1 MMKLVVLFALLGFAG
16 AASPV
21 DKVVELINELKA
33 KIEADGKAEQKVYDK
48 FACWCEKTTA
58 RKAGNIEEAKTSIEE
73 LTQLIL
79 ELKGKKSTLTA
90 EVKQLEKDI
99 AANEAAQKE
108 ATSIRGKEN
117 SDYTTMRTQSE
128 QTIGALE
135 HAVKTLTGAGEGASA
150 LQQAQILSVAAG
162 VRSALRKVPKDLM
175 TPEDMDNVKNFV
187 KDPTGFFSKKT
198 ATFSG
203 AQISQNPFGDYAPA
217 STVIQG
223 TLKNMYDTFTS
234 QLESANADEAGKQKS
249 YEELMATKSQ
259 ELATLQSTLENKQT
273 TLGETSKTLAD
284 SQEEKAATQ
293 AQLDDDEAFFEDTK
307 EACKSKADAW
317 AERSRLRTEELAGI
331 NKAVEIL
338 TSDEAQAT
346 FGRAT
351 SMLLQ
356 TAQDSEDVPR
366 GKAYRTL
373 KNVARKY
380 HSLRLA
386 ALAATVKTSAKGHF
400 NAVIKSIDK
409 MIGEL
414 RGEEQ
419 DDIDHRDWCQEHEN
433 KFTNQKEDLEYKVG
447 QTEALIERL
456 EAKSGELETAIAKSE
471 SEILQTQEA
480 MAEALA
486 NRNEENED
494 FKAALK
500 DDTDA
505 VALLASALDALTAYS
520 KNNKLGLIAK
530 HRQPEYAVDPDAAP
544 SADFS
549 GGGSR
554 SSETGGI
561 TGIISMIKED
571 LENEIK
577 EAKEAEAKALAEFN
591 EQRSAAL
598 ATVAALKEKKTNQE
612 MQKADTD
619 EKKEDAAGVKTDTET
634 MVVEKQMELDSIKDN
649 CEWIKGAFDD
659 RRTKRKA
666 EIEGLITAKA
676 VLGGQ
681 APASLLQDTEKSFLQ
696 KRMA

>member
-1 MMKLVVLFALLGFAG
+1 MRIVCLFALLALAN

-48 FACWCEKTTA
+48 YACWCEKTTA
-58 RKAGNIEEAKTSIEE
+58 RKAGNIEEAKTSVEE

-108 ATSIRGKEN
+108 ATSIRSKEN
-117 SDYTTMRTQSE
+117 SDYTTTRSQSE

-162 VRSALRKVPKDLM
+162 VRSALSKVPKDLM
-175 TPEDMDNVKNFV
+175 TPEDLDAAKNFV
-187 KDPTGFFSKKT
+187 KDPTGFFSQKS
-198 ATFSG
+198 ASFSG

-259 ELATLQSTLENKQT
+259 ELATLKSTLENKQT
-273 TLGETSKTLAD
+273 TLGETSKNLAD

-307 EACKSKADAW
+307 EACKSKADDW

-351 SMLLQ
+351 SMFLQ
-356 TAQDSEDVPR
+356 TAQDSESAPR
-366 GKAYRTL
+366 AKAYRAL
-373 KNVARKY
+373 KGVARKY

-386 ALAATVKTSAKGHF
+386 ALAATVKTGGHF
-400 NAVIKSIDK
+400 DSVIKSVEK
-409 MIGEL
+409 MIGDL
-414 RGEEQ
+414 RSEEQ

-456 EAKSGELETAIAKSE
+456 TAKSGELETAIKNTE
-471 SEILQTQEA
+471 DEILQTQEA

-486 NRNEENED
+486 NRNEENSD

-505 VALLASALDALTAYS
+505 VALLASALEALTAYS
-520 KNNKLGLIAK
+520 ANNKLGLIQK
-530 HRQPEYAVDPDAAP
+530 KKQPEYAVDPDAAP

-549 GGGSR
+549 SGDSNK
-554 SSETGGI
+554 SETGGI
-561 TGIISMIKED
+561 TGIIGMIKED

-577 EAKEAEAKALAEFN
+577 EAKAAEATALAEFN
-591 EQRSAAL
+591 KQRAAAL

-619 EKKEDAAGVKTDTET
+619 EKNEDAEGVKTTTET
-634 MVVEKQMELDSIKDN
+634 SVIQKQMELDSIEPN
-649 CEWIKGAFDD
+649 CSWIKGAFDD

-666 EIEGLITAKA
+666 EIEGLINAKA
-676 VLGGQ
+676 YLAGQ
-681 APASLLQDTEKSFLQ
+681 SAGSSLVQKEQSFLR

>member
-1 MMKLVVLFALLGFAG
+1 
-16 AASPV
+16 
-21 DKVVELINELKA
+21 
-33 KIEADGKAEQKVYDK
+33 
-48 FACWCEKTTA
+48 
-58 RKAGNIEEAKTSIEE
+58 
-73 LTQLIL
+73 
-79 ELKGKKSTLTA
+79 
-90 EVKQLEKDI
+90 
-99 AANEAAQKE
+99 
-108 ATSIRGKEN
+108 
-117 SDYTTMRTQSE
+117 
-128 QTIGALE
+128 
-135 HAVKTLTGAGEGASA
+135 
-150 LQQAQILSVAAG
+150 
-162 VRSALRKVPKDLM
+162 M
-175 TPEDMDNVKNFV
+175 TPEDMSNVQNFV
-187 KDPTGFFSKKT
+187 KDPTGFFSKKS
-198 ATFSG
+198 ASFSG
-203 AQISQNPFGDYAPA
+203 AQIAQNPFGDYAPA

-249 YEELMATKSQ
+249 YEELMATKTS
-259 ELATLQSTLENKQT
+259 ELATLSATLAKKKE
-273 TLGETSKTLAD
+273 TLGDDTKTMTDSSIERDETQTQLKTD
-284 SQEEKAATQ
+284 EE
-293 AQLDDDEAFFEDTK
+293 FFEKTK
-307 EACKSKADAW
+307 ESCKTQADAW

-338 TSDEAQAT
+338 TSDEASST

-351 SMLLQ
+351 SMFLQ
-356 TAQDSEDVPR
+356 TSQDSEDVPKN
-366 GKAYRTL
+366 KAYRAL
-373 KNVARKY
+373 KTVARKY

-386 ALAATVKTSAKGHF
+386 ALAATVKTTVSGHF
-400 NAVIKSIDK
+400 DSVIRTVDK

-414 RGEEQ
+414 RSEEQ

-433 KFTNQKEDLEYKVG
+433 KFTNQKEDLQYKVG

-456 EAKSGELETAIAKSE
+456 EAKSGELETAIANSAT
-471 SEILQTQEA
+471 EILQTQEA

-486 NRNEENED
+486 TRNEENED

-505 VALLASALDALTAYS
+505 VALLASALDALTAYA

-530 HRQPEYAVDPDAAP
+530 HKQPEYAVDPDAAP

-549 GGGSR
+549 SGDSNK
-554 SSETGGI
+554 SETGGI

-571 LENEIK
+571 LENEVK
-577 EAKEAEAKALAEFN
+577 ESKEAEATALAEFN
-591 EQRSAAL
+591 KQRTAAL

-681 APASLLQDTEKSFLQ
+681 QPALVQETVKEFLK
-696 KRMA
+696 KRLA

>member
-1 MMKLVVLFALLGFAG
+1 MAKIVLFLAFLCVAS
-16 AASPV
+16 ASPV
-21 DKVVELINELKA
+21 DKVVELISELKA

-48 FACWCEKTTA
+48 YACWCEKTTA
-58 RKAGNIEEAKTSIEE
+58 RKAGNIEEAKTSVEE

-99 AANEAAQKE
+99 AANNAAQKE
-108 ATSIRGKEN
+108 ATSIREKEN
-117 SDYTTMRTQSE
+117 SDYTTTRTQSE

-162 VRSALRKVPKDLM
+162 VRSALGRVPKDLM
-175 TPEDMDNVKNFV
+175 TPEDMSNVQNFV
-187 KDPTGFFSKKT
+187 KDPTGFFSKKS
-198 ATFSG
+198 ASFSG
-203 AQISQNPFGDYAPA
+203 AQIAQNPFGDYAPA

-249 YEELMATKSQ
+249 YEELMATKTS
-259 ELATLQSTLENKQT
+259 ELATLSSTLENKQT

-284 SQEEKAATQ
+284 SQEEKASTQ

-338 TSDEAQAT
+338 TSDEAKAT

-351 SMLLQ
+351 SMFLQ
-356 TAQDSEDVPR
+356 TAQDSEKAPGV
-366 GKAYRTL
+366 KAYRAL
-373 KNVARKY
+373 KNVARKF
-380 HSLRLA
+380 HSIRLA
-386 ALAATVKTSAKGHF
+386 ALAATVKTTEGGHF

-433 KFTNQKEDLEYKVG
+433 KFTNQKEDLQYKVG

-456 EAKSGELETAIAKSE
+456 TAKSGELETAIANSAT
-471 SEILQTQEA
+471 EILQTQEA

-486 NRNEENED
+486 TRNEENED

-505 VALLASALDALTAYS
+505 VALLASALDALTAYA

-530 HRQPEYAVDPDAAP
+530 HKQPEYAVDPDAAP

-549 GGGSR
+549 SGDSNK
-554 SSETGGI
+554 SETGGI

-577 EAKEAEAKALAEFN
+577 EAQTAEATALAEYN
-591 EQRSAAL
+591 KQRAAAL
-598 ATVAALKEKKTNQE
+598 ATIAALKEKKTNQE

-619 EKKEDAAGVKTDTET
+619 EKTEDAAGVKTQTET
-634 MVVEKQMELDSIKDN
+634 MAVEKEMELDSIKPN

-681 APASLLQDTEKSFLQ
+681 QPALVQESVKEFLK
-696 KRMA
+696 KRLA